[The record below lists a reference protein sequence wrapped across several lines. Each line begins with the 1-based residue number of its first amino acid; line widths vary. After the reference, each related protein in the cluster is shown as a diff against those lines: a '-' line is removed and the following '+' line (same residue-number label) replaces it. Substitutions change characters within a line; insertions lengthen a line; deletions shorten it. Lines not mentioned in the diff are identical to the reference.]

1 MLAAPV
7 GLSSGIG
14 NDSLRL
20 VFHRL
25 HRAVLI
31 TDHRLVIGQAGRP
44 VFTDQA
50 DLDGLVHQIIVHGI
64 EKQRASVLI
73 PDKPFSRILHRHA
86 PVAPVMKGGLHRNGR
101 TVDEPVRQI
110 QRMDGLIDDHP
121 SPFPV
126 PGPLPVRTGV
136 IILRPVPGQRASRAF
151 YPSQPAVRDPLFHQ
165 LRGRVIPALKDHA
178 VLQTAA
184 FCKLHRLK
192 RVLIPD
198 AHGLLAEHMDAL
210 FQRLLRRGNMQIMGQ
225 AQMHRVRPFRFQKL
239 RIIRIGLRMIFLRGR
254 LCPLSFNI
262 AHRRKLH
269 PVQMSDGIQ
278 MHHRNIS
285 AADHCRSAFFHHVP
299 FLFPPPTG
307 GIS

>member
-7 GLSSGIG
+7 GLSPGIG

-31 TDHRLVIGQAGRP
+31 TDDGLVIGQTGRS

-50 DLDGLVHQIIVHGI
+50 DLNGLVHQIIVHGVK
-64 EKQRASVLI
+64 EKRAAILI
-73 PDKPFSRILHRHA
+73 PDHSLSGILHRHSLMP
-86 PVAPVMKGGLHRNGR
+86 PVVKGGLHRNGR
-101 TVDEPVRQI
+101 AVNEPVRQI
-110 QRMDGLIDDHP
+110 QGMDGLIDDHP
-121 SPFPV
+121 SPFLI

-136 IILRPVPGQRASRAF
+136 IILRPVPGQRASRALH
-151 YPSQPAVRDPLFHQ
+151 PAQPAVRDPLFHQ
-165 LRGRVIPALKDHA
+165 LRGRVIPALEDHA
-178 VLQTAA
+178 VLEAEL
-184 FCKLHRLK
+184 FRKLHRLS

-198 AHGLLAEHMDAL
+198 AHGLLAEHMDAP
-210 FQRLLRRGNMQIMGQ
+210 FQRLPRRRNMQIMRQ
-225 AQMHRVRPFRFQKL
+225 AQMHRIRLFLFQKL

-269 PVQMSDGIQ
+269 PFQMSHGIQ

-285 AADHCRSAFFHHVP
+285 AADHCRSAFFHHIP